1 MTRLE
6 PLAASP
12 SANTDASA
20 HGRHA
25 LFALAFDDDL
35 IDLPVGSRGDAAPC
49 GSSLGGELV
58 TLPRGDCDEIYLSA
72 SPRRAILY
80 ITDLLV
86 DQTKPPLPA
95 DAVDQPNPDEVDY
108 FLTGGNT

>member
-1 MTRLE
+1 
-6 PLAASP
+6 
-12 SANTDASA
+12 
-20 HGRHA
+20 
-25 LFALAFDDDL
+25 
-35 IDLPVGSRGDAAPC
+35 VGSRGDAAPC

-108 FLTGGNT
+108 FLTGGNRKAQVTQLCVELRVHDQSSNR